1 MTTIPS
7 TPGRFRAL
15 WGAALLVLA
24 ACAPAPTPAPP
35 APASPF
41 NATDTAWIQLMIP
54 MNEQL
59 LPALALA
66 PPELAPFAAELA
78 ESHGRELAQLKR
90 LRERA
95 GLSGDNPHAGHQMP
109 GLVSEADL
117 AGLRLDPAGLPAK
130 LREHLE
136 QSALL
141 ARGEQDSGADRET
154 RDLAASIGAARAA
167 QTERLAA
174 ATPGHVG
181 QHRRNPT
188 PPDRADSRVVSES

>member
-1 MTTIPS
+1 VTTNPT

-15 WGAALLVLA
+15 WGATLLLLLA
-24 ACAPAPTPAPP
+24 ACAPAPAPAPVSP
-35 APASPF
+35 SPF

-59 LPALALA
+59 LPALDLA
-66 PPELAPFAAELA
+66 PPELAPFAAELRV
-78 ESHGRELAQLKR
+78 SHEQELGRLRR

-109 GLVSEADL
+109 GLLSEADL
-117 AGLRLDPAGLPAK
+117 AGLRLDPSGLPAK
-130 LREHLE
+130 LREHLD

-154 RDLAASIGAARAA
+154 RDLAASIGTTRAA
-167 QTERLAA
+167 QLARLGGGD
-174 ATPGHVG
+174 P
-181 QHRRNPT
+181 
-188 PPDRADSRVVSES
+188 

>member
-7 TPGRFRAL
+7 TPGRLRAL
-15 WGAALLVLA
+15 WGAALLLLA
-24 ACAPAPTPAPP
+24 ACAQAPAPAPA
-35 APASPF
+35 ASPF

-66 PPELAPFAAELA
+66 PPELAAFAAEV
-78 ESHGRELAQLKR
+78 EQSHERELAQLKR

-95 GLSGDNPHAGHQMP
+95 GLSDDNPHAGHQMP

-117 AGLRLDPAGLPAK
+117 AGLRLDPSGLPAK

-141 ARGEQDSGADRET
+141 ARGEQDSGADQET
-154 RDLAASIGAARAA
+154 RDLAASIGTARAA
-167 QTERLAA
+167 QTARLAA
-174 ATPGHVG
+174 VAPSAASPPGS
-181 QHRRNPT
+181 
-188 PPDRADSRVVSES
+188 SR